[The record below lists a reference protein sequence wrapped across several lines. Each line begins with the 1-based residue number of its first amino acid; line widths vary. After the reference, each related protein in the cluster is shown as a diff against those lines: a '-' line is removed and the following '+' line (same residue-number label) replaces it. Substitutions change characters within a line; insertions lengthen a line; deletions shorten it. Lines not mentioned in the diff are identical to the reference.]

1 MIANNEFKVY
11 STFDYIDDYIIE
23 ILINQHIWI
32 KIKLPIISDQNDN
45 HC

>member
-23 ILINQHIWI
+23 NFNKSTYLDKN
-32 KIKLPIISDQNDN
+32 
-45 HC
+45 